1 MFQSRS
7 CLPRVSLRAFALMV
21 LALRVAA
28 PTAAATLPPGFSE
41 SILASGLSNPTAM
54 QFAPDG
60 RLFVAQQ
67 SGALRVVK
75 NGALLTAPFVTVS
88 VDSGGER
95 GLLGVAFDPNFAANQ
110 YVYVYYTVPAGPGV
124 TVHNRISRFTANGD
138 VAVPGSEFI
147 VVDLDDLSGA
157 TNHNGG
163 AINFGADGMLY
174 AAVGDNANAA
184 NAQTLANRHGK
195 MLRLTPTGGI
205 PAGNPTSLSGIG
217 GTPSGA
223 NQAIWAVGLRNPY
236 TFAFNPGGT
245 PAMFIN
251 DVGQGS
257 WEEVNPGAAG
267 ANFGWPTT
275 EGDFNQATQPAF
287 TRPRYAYANDSST
300 CALTGGAFYPASAA
314 NFPVQFHGMYFFAD
328 FCGGWIRVV
337 DPNLVQPFPLQA
349 SAASEF
355 ATGISSPVDLKVG
368 SDGALYYLA
377 RGQGRVYRVV
387 YGGAPATPT
396 GLAAIVNGASVRLT
410 WNRLAGATSYRIEA
424 GSASGLANL
433 VNADLG
439 DVNAFEGLVP
449 PGTYFVRVRGVTG
462 GAVTGPSNQVTVAV
476 TTTAACVTAPPVP
489 TGVAA
494 RAGGLLAGFTWLP
507 AASATS
513 YVLDVGRSAG
523 VVDASLPLGGST
535 SFQTVAP
542 AGTYFARIRALNGC
556 GASAPSAQVSLTLA
570 CTAGAVV
577 PSGLAVSKA
586 SGAATFTW
594 QGAFGATAYRLRVG
608 TVQGASDVADI
619 PIGSV
624 TALSVPLAGVPAR
637 TYYVRVVAESAC
649 GVGNA
654 SNEVALTVP

>member
-7 CLPRVSLRAFALMV
+7 CVRRVSLRAIALML

-28 PTAAATLPPGFSE
+28 PAAAATLPPGFSE
-41 SILASGLSNPTAM
+41 SMLATGLSNPTAM

-67 SGALRVVK
+67 GGALRVIK
-75 NGALLTAPFVTVS
+75 NGALLSTPFLTLT
-88 VDSGGER
+88 VDSSGER
-95 GLLGVAFDPNFAANQ
+95 GLLGVAFDPNFASNQ
-110 YVYVYYTVPAGPGV
+110 YVYVYYTVPASPGV

-138 VAVPGSEFI
+138 VAVLGSEFI
-147 VVDLDDLSGA
+147 VVDLDDLSA

-163 AINFGADGMLY
+163 AINFGPDGKLY
-174 AAVGDNANAA
+174 VAIGENAVTSFS
-184 NAQTLANRHGK
+184 QSLTTRHGK
-195 MLRLTPTGGI
+195 MLRLNADGSIPTD
-205 PAGNPTSLSGIG
+205 NPTSFPGIAGTTSGIYR
-217 GTPSGA
+217 S
-223 NQAIWAVGLRNPY
+223 IWAVGLRNPF

-251 DVGQGS
+251 DVGSGS
-257 WEEVNPGAAG
+257 WEEVNNGLAG
-267 ANFGWPTT
+267 ANFGWPDT
-275 EGDFNQATQPAF
+275 EGDFDPAVRPAF
-287 TRPRYAYANDSST
+287 SRPRYAYANDSST
-300 CALTGGAFYPASAA
+300 CAITGGTFYPASAA
-314 NFPVQFHGMYFFAD
+314 NFPVQYHGMYFFAD
-328 FCGGWIRVV
+328 FCGGWIRMV
-337 DPNLVQPFPLQA
+337 DPNLVQPFPLQP
-349 SAASEF
+349 SAASDF

-396 GLAAIVNGASVRLT
+396 GLAATVNGASVRLT

-424 GSASGLANL
+424 GSASGLADL

-449 PGTYFVRVRGVTG
+449 PGTYFVRVRGVVG
-462 GAVTGPSNQVTVAV
+462 GSATGPSNQVTVAV

-489 TGVAA
+489 TGVTA
-494 RAGGLLAGFTWLP
+494 RAGGLLAGFTWSP

-523 VVDASLPLGGST
+523 LVEASLPLGAGT

-542 AGTYFARIRALNGC
+542 AGTYFARVRALNGC
-556 GASAPSAQVSLTLA
+556 GASAPSSQVSLTLA

-577 PSGLAVSKA
+577 PAGFAVSKTGG
-586 SGAATFTW
+586 SATFTW
-594 QGAFGATAYRLRVG
+594 QGAFGATGYRLRVG

-619 PIGSV
+619 PVGTV
-624 TALSVPLAGVPAR
+624 TALAVPLAGVPPR

-649 GVGNA
+649 GIGNA